1 MMSLKKYLSASTGS
15 GLMTVMICM
24 AAVGGIGV
32 MMMAKNDESNKSM
45 KSNFIT
51 DEMNSMAAQMTRL
64 LSSGQAC
71 GLTFNNQNAKNSA
84 AVTEL
89 KDHTGV
95 TVLSTA
101 TKFGTTGVSFE
112 SVTLRDRNVSD
123 DDVAVV
129 TGGEGST
136 YAEVKFNKMD
146 KSLFS
151 QKNRLVKIR
160 LNVIT
165 DASDRVTECFAI
177 NASDTLW
184 AVEPGNNINYA
195 PGNVGIGLDTPTE
208 KLDVSGASYTTPGR
222 LAIAATTSDGKKIS
236 VGGIA
241 TEYQMNVNDDLPVV
255 VKSATGPERGTIV
268 VNKASASQSFIL
280 EPVSGSGVPC
290 VSALEGAIRSK
301 EIVIRPVATRGQNAQ
316 TLLRTQV
323 CSDYGGV
330 WKWRTLKV
338 QKFTRSSGASCTPS
352 QTSRDCTDHNN
363 SSTHQ

>member
-1 MMSLKKYLSASTGS
+1 MSLKKYILSSTGS
-15 GLMTVMICM
+15 GLMTVMVAM

-32 MMMAKNDESNKSM
+32 IMMAKNDESNKSM

-51 DEMNSMAAQMTRL
+51 EEMNSMTAQMARL
-64 LSSGQAC
+64 LSSSQAC
-71 GLTFNNQNAKNSA
+71 GLTFNNLNAKNSIE
-84 AVTEL
+84 VTEL
-89 KDHTGV
+89 KDHTGM
-95 TVLSTA
+95 TVLSTD

-112 SVTLRDRNVSD
+112 SITLRDRNVPD
-123 DDVAVV
+123 DEVQVV

-136 YAEVKFNKMD
+136 YVEVKFNKMD

-151 QKNRLVKIR
+151 QKNKIVKIR

-165 DASDRVTECFAI
+165 DASDRVTDCFAI

-184 AVEPGNNINYA
+184 AVEAGNNINYS

-208 KLDVSGASYTTPGR
+208 KLDVSGASYTPTKR
-222 LAIAATTSDGKKIS
+222 LAVAATTSDGKKFG

-241 TEYQMNVNDDLPVV
+241 TEYQMNVNDDLPIV
-255 VKSATGPERGTIV
+255 VKSATGPQRGTIV

-290 VSALEGAIRSK
+290 VSNLEGAIRSK

-323 CSDYGGV
+323 CSNFGGV

-338 QKFTRSSGASCTPS
+338 QKFTRSSGALCTPS
-352 QTSRDCTDHNN
+352 QSSKDCTDHNN
-363 SSTHQ
+363 NPAHQ